1 MMRGIV
7 SSFLSPGCVAM
18 PAVPTLLTFAVAA
31 LLLIVVPGP
40 NVLFIISRGIEQG
53 RRAAVTSA
61 MGVETGMLVHT
72 AAATLGLS
80 ALVASSDLVFSIVK
94 YAGAAYLVWMGIQSM
109 RSRPDPLQL
118 EGARGRLSLRRLY
131 LQGLVINVLNPKV
144 GLFFLAFLPQFV
156 DSERGS
162 SAAQIMVF
170 GAVFFVIAT
179 ISDLSYALASGS
191 IGSWLGTRE
200 WVSRQRN
207 RFSGMIYIGLGA
219 LAAMSGSARQP

>member
-1 MMRGIV
+1 M
-7 SSFLSPGCVAM
+7 
-18 PAVPTLLTFAVAA
+18 PTLLTFAVAA
-31 LLLIVVPGP
+31 SLLIVVPGP

-80 ALVASSDLVFSIVK
+80 ALGASSDLVFSIVK
-94 YAGAAYLVWMGIQSM
+94 YAGAAYLVWMGIQAL
-109 RSRPDPLQL
+109 RTRPDPLRV
-118 EGARGRLSLRRLY
+118 ERGRGRSSLRRLY

-170 GAVFFVIAT
+170 GAAFFVIAT
-179 ISDLSYALASGS
+179 ISDLAYALASGS

-219 LAAMSGSARQP
+219 LAAMSGAGSARQP

>member
-1 MMRGIV
+1 M
-7 SSFLSPGCVAM
+7 
-18 PAVPTLLTFAVAA
+18 PTLLTFAVAA
-31 LLLIVVPGP
+31 FLLIVVPGP

-53 RRAAVTSA
+53 HRAAVTSA

-94 YAGAAYLVWMGIQSM
+94 YAGAAYLIWMGIQAL
-109 RSRPDPLQL
+109 RTRPDPLEL
-118 EGARGRLSLRRLY
+118 EGAGGRSSMRRLY
-131 LQGLVINVLNPKV
+131 VQGLVINILNPKV

-156 DSERGS
+156 DPERGS

-179 ISDLSYALASGS
+179 ISDLAYALASGS
-191 IGSWLGTRE
+191 IGTWLGTRE

-219 LAAMSGSARQP
+219 LAAMTGSGSARQP